1 MSHQQPAHDS
11 GTTPRRVGV
20 LHRTGAWCA
29 RHFVIV
35 IVLWVAALAAFQGL
49 QHAFGGDY
57 SDNFAIPGTQSQD
70 GLDVLKAHDPAA
82 GGYGSQVVVHDAD
95 KPLSG
100 LSSQMSST
108 VASLQKLPD
117 VLSVQNPL
125 TAQSSAVGPVSGDGK
140 TAYITIRFSV
150 QPSTLGSGYLHG
162 VDSAVQPLRAAGAEV
177 EYGGSLGELARP
189 AANDR
194 ISEAIGFGV
203 AVLVLLIGFGS
214 LLAALLPLI
223 TALICVVCGL
233 GLLGLLA
240 AATTFATVSPT
251 LATMIG
257 LGVGIDYALFL
268 VTRHRQNLMDGED
281 PVAAAGTATATSGRA
296 VLLSGCTVIIA
307 LCGLWVSGIGF
318 IGKLGVAAAVTV
330 VTAVLGALTLV
341 PAMLGL
347 IGRHIDRIHVRKPIA
362 EVEADAEPAPATGP
376 RTGSGAGSASGGGA
390 TGPAPAGESKGADA
404 GGDRPGAG
412 SAGDRAGAGSAGGAP
427 GPAPGRGAGQG
438 PDARPVP
445 GRVRTTT
452 HGTWHRY
459 AQRVERRPWWFLAG
473 GVVVLAVLAFPVF
486 FIQLGHIGDGADPKS
501 FTDRRAYD
509 LMSSAFGPGSNGP
522 LTLVVD
528 QSKVPQDDRSSLES
542 KVQQSL
548 TKVPNAAVITPLT
561 PTQDGDVLTATAYSA
576 AAPQDART
584 TSLAN
589 HLTDDVL
596 PDAVSGTAART
607 YVTGTTAA
615 QVDFLDI
622 VASRLPLIIAV
633 VVGLAFLV
641 ILAVFRG
648 VLVAVKAALLNV
660 LSIAASYG
668 VVVAVFQWGWGGPA
682 LGVSGDVPIESY
694 VPMMMFAIVF
704 GLSMDYEIFLLTR
717 IHEAWLATRDPRASV
732 AHALEITARVIT
744 CAALIMVSVFAAF
757 ILSDNIVVKMLGL
770 GLAVSVLIDATVV
783 RLLLVPAVM
792 TLLGRAAWWTPRWL
806 DRILPHLDAEGS
818 EDREPPAAPVRH

>member
-1 MSHQQPAHDS
+1 MSHQQTAHGPGTPA
-11 GTTPRRVGV
+11 RRAGV
-20 LHRTGAWCA
+20 LHATGAWCA

-35 IVLWVAALAAFQGL
+35 IVLWLAALAAL
-49 QHAFGGDY
+49 QVLHHAYGGDY
-57 SDNFAIPGTQSQD
+57 SDDFSISGTQSQD
-70 GLDVLKAHDPAA
+70 GLDVLEKHAPSA
-82 GGYGSQVVVHDAD
+82 GGYSSQIVVHDAD
-95 KPLSG
+95 ASLSG
-100 LSSQMSST
+100 LSSQMST
-108 VASLQKLPD
+108 VVGSLQKLPD

-125 TAQSSAVGPVSGDGK
+125 TTQSGSGSSDVGPLSTDGK
-140 TAYITIRFSV
+140 TAYITIRFSE
-150 QPSTLGSGYLHG
+150 QPSTLGDGYLDG
-162 VDSAVQPLRAAGAEV
+162 VDSAVEPLRKAGADV

-189 AANDR
+189 DANDR
-194 ISEAIGFGV
+194 TSEAIGFGV

-214 LLAALLPLI
+214 LVAALLPLV
-223 TALICVVCGL
+223 TALICVICGL
-233 GLLGLLA
+233 ALLGLLA

-268 VTRHRQNLMDGED
+268 VTRHRQNLMDGKD
-281 PVAAAGTATATSGRA
+281 PVEAAGSATSTSGRA

-347 IGRHIDRIHVRKPIA
+347 IGRHIDRIHVRRPIA
-362 EVEADAEPAPATGP
+362 EIEGD
-376 RTGSGAGSASGGGA
+376 
-390 TGPAPAGESKGADA
+390 ADA
-404 GGDRPGAG
+404 GPGEQ
-412 SAGDRAGAGSAGGAP
+412 P
-427 GPAPGRGAGQG
+427 
-438 PDARPVP
+438 
-445 GRVRTTT
+445 T
-452 HGTWHRY
+452 GTWHRY
-459 AQRVERRPWWFLAG
+459 AQRVERRPWWFLAS

-522 LTLVVD
+522 LTIVID
-528 QSKVPQDDRSSLES
+528 QSEVSQDDRSALASQAGQALS
-542 KVQQSL
+542 KVPDAS
-548 TKVPNAAVITPLT
+548 VITPLT
-561 PTQDGDVLTATAYSA
+561 ATSDGDVLTATAYSV
-576 AAPQDART
+576 AAPQDERT
-584 TSLAN
+584 TSLVN
-589 HLTDDVL
+589 HLKDDVL
-596 PDAVSGTAART
+596 PDAVSGTAASG

-622 VASRLPLIIAV
+622 VSSRLPLIIAV
-633 VVGLAFLV
+633 VVALAFLV

-648 VLVAVKAALLNV
+648 LLVAVKAALLNV

-668 VVVAVFQWGWGGPA
+668 IVVAVFQWGWGGPA

-704 GLSMDYEIFLLTR
+704 GLSMDYEIFLLSR
-717 IHEAWLATRDPRASV
+717 IHEAWLSTGDPRASV

-757 ILSDNIVVKMLGL
+757 LISDNIVVKMLGL
-770 GLAVSVLIDATVV
+770 GLAASVLIDATVV

-806 DRILPHLDAEGS
+806 DRILPHLDAEGES
-818 EDREPPAAPVRH
+818 TAGGAAPGR

>member
-1 MSHQQPAHDS
+1 MSHQQPAHGS
-11 GTTPRRVGV
+11 GTLVRRAGV
-20 LHRTGAWCA
+20 LHATGSWCA
-29 RHFVIV
+29 RHFVVV
-35 IVLWVAALAAFQGL
+35 IVLWIAALVALQAV
-49 QHAFGGDY
+49 QHAYGGDY

-70 GLDVLKAHDPAA
+70 GLDVLEKHAPSA
-82 GGYGSQVVVHDAD
+82 GGYSSQVVVHDAD

-100 LSSQMSST
+100 LSSQMST
-108 VASLQKLPD
+108 VVGSLQKLPD
-117 VLSVQNPL
+117 VLSAQNPL
-125 TAQSSAVGPVSGDGK
+125 TAPSSTGGPDVGPLSADGK
-140 TAYITIRFSV
+140 TAYITVRFSE
-150 QPSTLGSGYLHG
+150 QPSSLGSGYLDG
-162 VDSAVQPLRAAGAEV
+162 VDSAVRPLRSAGAEV

-189 AANDR
+189 KANDR
-194 ISEAIGFGV
+194 VSEAIGFGV

-268 VTRHRQNLMDGED
+268 VTRHRQNLMDGRD
-281 PVAAAGTATATSGRA
+281 PVAAAGAATATSGRA

-347 IGRHIDRIHVRKPIA
+347 TGRYIDRIHVRKPVA
-362 EVEADAEPAPATGP
+362 EVEPGPEPGAEPGLE
-376 RTGSGAGSASGGGA
+376 RGA
-390 TGPAPAGESKGADA
+390 
-404 GGDRPGAG
+404 RPGREPTAE
-412 SAGDRAGAGSAGGAP
+412 R
-427 GPAPGRGAGQG
+427 GP
-438 PDARPVP
+438 
-445 GRVRTTT
+445 TT

-459 AQRVERRPWWFLAG
+459 AQRVERRPWWFLAA

-509 LMSSAFGPGSNGP
+509 LMSTAFGPGSNGP
-522 LTLVVD
+522 LTLVID
-528 QSKVPQDDRSSLES
+528 QSEVPQSDRSALESQAQQPLAKVPD
-542 KVQQSL
+542 
-548 TKVPNAAVITPLT
+548 AAFITPLT
-561 PTQDGDVLTATAYSA
+561 ATQDGDVLTATAYSV
-576 AAPQDART
+576 AAPQDERT
-584 TSLAN
+584 TSLVN
-589 HLTDDVL
+589 HLSDDVL
-596 PDAVSGTAART
+596 PAAVHGTAAGT

-622 VASRLPLIIAV
+622 VSSRLPLIIAV

-648 VLVAVKAALLNV
+648 LLVAVKAALLNV

-717 IHEAWLATRDPRASV
+717 IHEAWLATNDPRASV

-757 ILSDNIVVKMLGL
+757 IISDNIVVKMLGL

-806 DRILPHLDAEGS
+806 DRVLPHLDAEGS
-818 EDREPPAAPVRH
+818 GTAGGAKASGNT